1 MGRFSS
7 AVPRSLPPAAL
18 TVLMGLL
25 TVPVGLAHTWW
36 ALCLALLPAGV
47 LCAATIA
54 STSDAVSRLAPET
67 VRGAA
72 MGLQGA
78 AIVAGFGLGAP
89 LTGAAM
95 DASSPAWGFVVA
107 GGVGMVVAAAVSR
120 RRPAATGSDQ
130 DARVSAIS

>member
-72 MGLQGA
+72 
-78 AIVAGFGLGAP
+78 IVAGFGLGAP
-89 LTGAAM
+89 LTGAAR

-107 GGVGMVVAAAVSR
+107 GGMGMVVAAAVSR
-120 RRPAATGSDQ
+120 HRPAATGSDQ